1 MSYSA
6 LIPFS
11 TIWFSAIL
19 VLIVAVRP
27 DSIPVE
33 GRAVLTSWLGLGG
46 LFGTGIFIFVKE
58 PILGTAVFILMFALL
73 AEKHKRF
80 NRENF
85 TSEIQ
90 TDVVTSNKKWL
101 VEKILDERPIAI
113 SDKTVTTYPASN

>member
-19 VLIVAVRP
+19 VLIIAVRP

-33 GRAVLTSWLGLGG
+33 GRTVLTSWLGLGG

-58 PILGTAVFILMFALL
+58 PILGTAIFILMFALL
-73 AEKHKRF
+73 AEKHKRL
-80 NRENF
+80 NKEHF